1 MKVKEITRHVRLRQ
15 WADDINDRLARGV
28 KVRDWCEEK
37 QISLKTYYYRLRRV
51 RESAIADAS
60 ERQILIAGDGI
71 LPKGGLP
78 AGFAELPVERHNG
91 HAAPAIVLRY
101 RGGILEINNEAEQG
115 TIEKTLLALAST
127 C

>member
-1 MKVKEITRHVRLRQ
+1 MKVKEITRQVRLRQ
-15 WADDINDRLARGV
+15 WADDINERLARGV

-60 ERQILIAGDGI
+60 ERQILIAGDTI

-78 AGFAELPVERHNG
+78 SGFAELPVERHSG

-101 RGGILEINNEAEQG
+101 MGGILEINNEAEQG